1 MINFYGVYIM
11 VIMHNM
17 AAMNADRLYKINDKK
32 GISVSEK
39 LASGYRINRAA
50 DDAAGISISEKMRR
64 QIRGLSQAS
73 LNSKDGI
80 SLIQLADGAMN
91 EIHEML
97 QRGNEL
103 CVKAATGT
111 LTEEDR
117 GYIQEELK
125 NLKQEID
132 ELSERTEFN
141 KIKVLQGTKE
151 VEVIPGN
158 GNTVV
163 AGGFPSWATVNN
175 GGDDGYMGAT
185 YTTSDGVDHA
195 AVFINFSSFDTDM
208 ETKKKEL
215 LQSGFYT
222 TCCTCKDH
230 YSIKFSNDATSSRE
244 VSGNNYIYTIGL
256 DGVADAGQLIQKI
269 IDGVGNQGNPN
280 GHFTQFAKVENEKK
294 LVIYDNRSQ
303 DTTKSGNGYGTFGTG
318 VAYAADDFVQYRQPV
333 DIHIQVGAEAGQRLE
348 IELPEIS
355 SLALGIDVLDVS
367 TIEGAESGIGL
378 LDKAIQYV
386 STERGRMGAY
396 QNRLEHTVANLDNVV
411 ENTTAAESQIRDTDM
426 AKAMVEYSNIQIMLQ
441 AGQAMLAQANQTKN
455 SVMQL
460 LSQ

>member
-1 MINFYGVYIM
+1 M

-50 DDAAGISISEKMRR
+50 DDAAGLSISEKMRR

-111 LTEEDR
+111 LTEEER
-117 GYIQEELK
+117 GYIQEEIK

-132 ELSERTEFN
+132 ELSQRTEFN
-141 KIKVLQGTKE
+141 EIKVLQGTKE
-151 VEVIPGN
+151 VEVVPGN

-163 AGGFPSWATVNN
+163 AGGFPSWATVDN
-175 GGDDGYMGAT
+175 GSDDGYMGAT
-185 YTTSDGVDHA
+185 YTTSDGVNHE
-195 AVFINFSSFDTDM
+195 AVFIDFSQFDGSDA
-208 ETKKKEL
+208 KKKEL
-215 LQSGFYT
+215 MQGGFYT

-230 YSIKFSNDATSSRE
+230 YSIKFSNDTTSSRE

-256 DGVADAGQLIQKI
+256 DGVTDIDQLIQKI
-269 IDGVGNQGNPN
+269 IDGVGNGGNPN
-280 GHFTQFAKVENEKK
+280 GHYTLFEQNGNQ
-294 LVIYDNRSQ
+294 LVIYDERDQTSTQ
-303 DTTKSGNGYGTFGTG
+303 AGNGYGTFGKG

-333 DIHIQVGAEAGQRLE
+333 DIHIQVGAEAGQHLE

-355 SLALGIDVLDVS
+355 SLALGIDGLDVS
-367 TIEGAESGIGL
+367 TIEGAEAGIAL
-378 LDKAIQYV
+378 IDKAIQYV